1 MDRRDDVNELIALKK
16 LLSCT
21 QNTTKLNCHCWR
33 QNGYY
38 NGESYF
44 ATVYETILFHRQLN
58 ATFIF
63 AQRFSMSYLFFL
75 LGKFKIL
82 VLCMLFVN
90 TLKWICRICPSSALV
105 PVPTTRVTSTAKPS
119 TTLPPGTNVD

>member
-1 MDRRDDVNELIALKK
+1 MLTNLHDSVRK

-33 QNGYY
+33 QKGCY

-44 ATVYETILFHRQLN
+44 STVYKTILFHRQLN

-75 LGKFKIL
+75 LGEFKIFGFMH
-82 VLCMLFVN
+82 VVC
-90 TLKWICRICPSSALV
+90 KYS
-105 PVPTTRVTSTAKPS
+105 
-119 TTLPPGTNVD
+119 

>member
-1 MDRRDDVNELIALKK
+1 MLTNLHDSVRK

-33 QNGYY
+33 QKGCY

-44 ATVYETILFHRQLN
+44 STVYKTILFHRQLN